1 MPNRQIHHFLFSV
14 IIVQSMLRI
23 CVSDRLQDKQEAM
36 HSIAFEEI
44 RRATM
49 YLSM

>member
-1 MPNRQIHHFLFSV
+1 MEVVPEK
-14 IIVQSMLRI
+14 I
-23 CVSDRLQDKQEAM
+23 CFVRVDDVLQAKHEAM

-49 YLSM
+49 YLYVMWC